1 MTAEPDR
8 HTSLDRLETL
18 RDEVE
23 LKLHLAGM
31 DLRDEWNKLEPEV
44 REAAHLM
51 KDASDASLVKLRD
64 VLHRVE
70 AFVERLA

>member
-1 MTAEPDR
+1 MNAPFDP
-8 HTSLDRLETL
+8 HKSLDRLESL

-31 DLRDEWNKLEPEV
+31 ELRDEWSKLEPEV
-44 REAAHLM
+44 RQAAHLM
-51 KDASDASLVKLRD
+51 KDASDASLVRLRD

-70 AFVERLA
+70 EFVERLA